1 VIGGSLVGLELS
13 EFLAERGRNV
23 TLLEEGGRLGVPMAL
38 PRRWTA
44 VRRAAESGVQI
55 HRQATVQRITEKHVE
70 FTVGD
75 KTSTAPAD
83 MVVVASEVSAAAE
96 LAEALKGVVP
106 EVHVVGDAVQVD
118 YIQGAI
124 HTAWEAA
131 TKL

>member
-1 VIGGSLVGLELS
+1 
-13 EFLAERGRNV
+13 
-23 TLLEEGGRLGVPMAL
+23 
-38 PRRWTA
+38 
-44 VRRAAESGVQI
+44 SGVQI

-70 FTVGD
+70 FTVGE

-131 TKL
+131 TKLCARGATGHGPPPRLPAGGPEPRSNGAGGAALADTNTVHGPD